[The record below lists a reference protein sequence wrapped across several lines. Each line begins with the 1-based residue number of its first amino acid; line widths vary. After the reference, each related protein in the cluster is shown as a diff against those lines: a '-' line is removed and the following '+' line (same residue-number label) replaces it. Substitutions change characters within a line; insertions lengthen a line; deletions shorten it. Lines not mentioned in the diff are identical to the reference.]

1 MKSVC
6 INIIWVFS
14 IVFVIEINAT
24 EQTLKWLTALTY
36 LQYTRIISRYT

>member
-6 INIIWVFS
+6 KYHLGFFS
-14 IVFVIEINAT
+14 IGLVIEINAT